1 MLWHTHR
8 TPGFVTLHGL
18 SIQAYPVLSGPVAI
32 RKMLS
37 NTIAT
42 QNLQAYP
49 VLPGPVY
56 NHRYN
61 CIRGIHCYTQAVF
74 LHNR

>member
-8 TPGFVTLHGL
+8 TPGFVTLHDL

-37 NTIAT
+37 ITIAPLK
-42 QNLQAYP
+42 LQAYP

-56 NHRYN
+56 SHK
-61 CIRGIHCYTQAVF
+61 
-74 LHNR
+74 